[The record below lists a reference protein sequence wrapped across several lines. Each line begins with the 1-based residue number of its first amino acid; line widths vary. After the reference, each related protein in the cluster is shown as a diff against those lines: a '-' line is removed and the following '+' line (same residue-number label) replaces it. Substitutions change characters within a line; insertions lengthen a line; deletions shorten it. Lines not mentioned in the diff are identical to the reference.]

1 MCTLVMKNNFVS
13 NMLLN
18 CQCYVNTVILGKE
31 LGSEAKI
38 LQKWPLDTV
47 KNAGKDKI
55 VFSFDVVVSELSI
68 SFAP

>member
-1 MCTLVMKNNFVS
+1 
-13 NMLLN
+13 MLLN
-18 CQCYVNTVILGKE
+18 CQCYVNTVILGKLGE

>member
-38 LQKWPLDTV
+38 PQKWPLDTV